1 MRAYIIAAGLALSV
15 IGSAHGSVVDS
26 GTDAQKSCQSL
37 VDGGFQDSGAARAA
51 GSCEGMLETAMVFSP
66 NMPNDVRACPPAQGS
81 TVESAKVLL
90 RYLDKNPGRLSE
102 AGITLAIEALRD
114 AWPCEGDD
122 AAATSRTS
130 PTSRNRAQ
138 TKKAGSE
145 KTQDDGPGRGCTT
158 TELRCPQDG
167 RRSYPNTNAFNLLP
181 SGSRK

>member
-15 IGSAHGSVVDS
+15 IGSAHGSVVDN
-26 GTDAQKSCQSL
+26 GADAQKSCQSL
-37 VDGGFQDSGAARAA
+37 VDGGFQDSSAARAA

-122 AAATSRTS
+122 AATTGGPAR
-130 PTSRNRAQ
+130 PV
-138 TKKAGSE
+138 
-145 KTQDDGPGRGCTT
+145 GPGPKPKKRVAKKPKTT
-158 TELRCPQDG
+158 APAVAAPPR
-167 RRSYPNTNAFNLLP
+167 N
-181 SGSRK
+181 